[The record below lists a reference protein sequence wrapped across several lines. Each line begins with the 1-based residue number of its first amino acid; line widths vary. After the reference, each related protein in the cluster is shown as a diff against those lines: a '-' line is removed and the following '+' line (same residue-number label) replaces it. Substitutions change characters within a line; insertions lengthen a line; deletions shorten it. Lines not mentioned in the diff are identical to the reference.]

1 MADKCLIRIE
11 DALSKSGINTNEA
24 EGILK
29 SLRQAESQTK
39 LKEADDAVNAAV
51 AREILDKEKLQKSN
65 RRNDSFIGW

>member
-29 SLRQAESQTK
+29 SIRQAESQTK

-51 AREILDKEKLQKSN
+51 AREILDK
-65 RRNDSFIGW
+65 